1 MLQLQACTTTQNSH
15 SVRNNEAKDSD
26 SEGSSVDGDGTVGSR
41 HMGSGRRVNVPGLVP
56 LGAMATSKV
65 PPAPSEGVSDSPE
78 TAPRGN
84 ATKIAP
90 LHLVMRFAESMPD
103 SGRLTGDPVVAKDR
117 SSVTPNRY
125 RGNPQATEPQGDL
138 YNRGDAQAEGSMLSR
153 DDSLA
158 SPLTTNAHL
167 DEADELFADA
177 VEIDLEEH
185 AR

>member
-78 TAPRGN
+78 TAPRG
-84 ATKIAP
+84 
-90 LHLVMRFAESMPD
+90 
-103 SGRLTGDPVVAKDR
+103 DPVVAKDR